1 MTLFMIKWG
10 KRSIGEI
17 TVYQYKDDTFTLHSD
32 LYQINMAETYWNDG
46 IHERLA
52 VFDLYFRNMPFNS
65 GYAVFNGL
73 KRVIDYI
80 NSFQFSQADIDYLK
94 SIGYKEDFLNYL
106 ATLKFTGNIRSMQEG
121 ELCFGNEPLIRVE
134 APLIQAQLIETM
146 LLNIVNF
153 HTLISTKASRIRHV
167 ANDDTL
173 MEFGTRRA
181 QEADAALWGARAA
194 YIGGFNSTSNVRAGK
209 LFNIPVSGT
218 HAHAMVQAY
227 GDEYVAFKKYAERH
241 KDCVF
246 LVDTFHTLKSG
257 VPNAIKVAKEL
268 GDKINF
274 IGIRLDSGDIAYL
287 SKEARAMLD
296 EAGFTDAKIIVS
308 NDLDEQTIS
317 SLKTQ
322 GARVDSWGV
331 GTKLITGYDQPALG
345 AVYKLVA
352 IEDEEGNYSDRIK
365 LSNNAE
371 KVTTPGKKN
380 VYRII
385 NKKTQ
390 KAEGDYI
397 TLQDEDPNAESPLKL
412 FHPVH
417 TYKMKFIKLF
427 IAKDLHHDIFKEGK
441 LVYDLPDEQ
450 AAQAYLK
457 DSLSHFWE
465 ENKRYLNPQE
475 YPVDLST
482 ACWENKHKRIF
493 EVAEHVKKME
503 EEHE

>member
-1 MTLFMIKWG
+1 MEKL
-10 KRSIGEI
+10 IGEI
-17 TVYQYKDDTFTLHSD
+17 IVYQFEDDTFVLHND

-46 IHERLA
+46 IHERWS
-52 VFDLYFRNMPFNS
+52 VFDLYFRNMPFDS

-73 KRVIDYI
+73 KKIIDFI
-80 NSFQFSQADIDYLK
+80 SDFHFSANDIAYLK
-94 SIGYKEDFLNYL
+94 SIGYQDDFLGYL
-106 ATLKFTGNIRSMQEG
+106 KDLKFTGHIRSMQEG
-121 ELCFGNEPLIRVE
+121 ELCFGNEPLLRVE

-153 HTLISTKASRIRHV
+153 HTLITTKASRIRQV
-167 ANDDTL
+167 ASNDKL

-194 YIGGFNSTSNVRAGK
+194 FIGGFNSTSNVRAGK
-209 LFNIPVSGT
+209 LFDIPVSGT

-227 GDEYVAFKKYAERH
+227 GDEYIAFKKYAERH
-241 KDCVF
+241 RDCVF

-257 VPNAIKVAKEL
+257 VPTAIKVAKEL

-274 IGIRLDSGDIAYL
+274 VGIRLDSGDIAYL
-287 SKEARAMLD
+287 SKEARKMLD
-296 EAGFTDAKIIVS
+296 EAGFKDAKIIAS
-308 NDLDEQTIS
+308 NDLDEETIM
-317 SLKTQ
+317 SLKSQ

-352 IEDEEGNYSDRIK
+352 VENEQGEYVDRIK

-385 NKKTQ
+385 NKKTN

-397 TLQDEDPNAESPLKL
+397 TLEHENPNDEAPLKL

-417 TYKMKFIKLF
+417 TYKMKFIKSF
-427 IAKDLHHDIFKEGK
+427 IAKDLHSDIFIDGQ
-441 LVYDLPDEQ
+441 LVYDLPSEKE
-450 AAQAYLK
+450 AQRYLTEN
-457 DSLSHFWE
+457 LSHLWE
-465 ENKRYLNPQE
+465 ENKRHLNPQE

-493 EVAEHVKKME
+493 EVAEHVKEME